1 MRDQKLSHLLTDI
14 PVDILSEVNDA
25 PVKEI
30 ISDSRQIIPGCLFV
44 AVRGSNFDGHRY
56 IAEAVKK
63 GAAAVVGMDAGITL
77 EVPYIQVSD
86 TRRALPYLAAAFYDH
101 PGRKLRVIGVT
112 GTDGKTTTTNL
123 IYHILNAAGLKT
135 GMISTVNARIGDQ
148 VIDTGFHV
156 TTPEAVDVQRYLA
169 MMVEAGITHAVLETT
184 SHGWAQHRV
193 DGCEFDVAVI
203 TNITHEHL
211 DEHGSLENYRQAKAR
226 LFQSLVET
234 KIKTGGNPRTAILNR
249 EDASYPYLEHVCSN
263 LPGVRLLTY
272 GINSDASVRTD
283 DVVYDRKGVTFQILQ
298 HGEKTPIQSHLVGA
312 YNISN
317 ILAAFTTTVGA
328 LAIAPDAAQEGIAS
342 LSGIPGRM
350 EAIDMGQDFMAYV
363 DFAHT
368 PNALRRTLEAARMM
382 TNGKVIAV
390 FGAAGLRDREKRRM
404 MAASAVELADMAV
417 FTAEDPRSESLDDI
431 LQEMARGAGETGGI
445 EGENFW
451 RVPDRGE
458 AIRKAISLAQPGDIV
473 LACGKGHE
481 QSMCF
486 GATEYAWDD
495 RVAMRA
501 ALAEVLGVTGPEMP
515 YLPTAKED
523 ND

>member
-1 MRDQKLSHLLTDI
+1 M
-14 PVDILSEVNDA
+14 DILSEV
-25 PVKEI
+25 KETTI
-30 ISDSRQIIPGCLFV
+30 TGVISDSRQVIPGCLFV

-56 IAEAVKK
+56 LTEVVKK
-63 GAAAVVGMDAGITL
+63 GAAAVVGMDADITL
-77 EVPYIQVSD
+77 QVPYIQVSD
-86 TRRALPYLAAAFYDH
+86 TRKALPYLAAAFYDH
-101 PGRKLRVIGVT
+101 PGRKLCVIGVT

-123 IYHILNAAGLKT
+123 IYRILKAAGLKT
-135 GMISTVNARIGDQ
+135 GMISTVNAVIGDE
-148 VIDTGFHV
+148 VFDTGFHV
-156 TTPEAVDVQRYLA
+156 TTPEAVDVQRFLA

-234 KIKTGGNPRTAILNR
+234 KTKSRGNPRTAILNR
-249 EDASYPYLEHVCSN
+249 EDASYPYLEHVCRN

-272 GINSDASVRTD
+272 GINSDTSVCAGD
-283 DVVYDRKGVTFQILQ
+283 IVYDRKGVDFQIFHNGQ
-298 HGEKTPIQSHLVGA
+298 GTHIQSHLVGP

-317 ILAAFTTTVGA
+317 ILAAYTATVGA
-328 LAIAPDAAQEGIAS
+328 VDVMPNAAQEGIAS
-342 LSGIPGRM
+342 LAGIPGRM

-390 FGAAGLRDREKRRM
+390 FGAAGLRDRQKRRM

-417 FTAEDPRSESLDDI
+417 FTAEDPRSESLDEI
-431 LQEMARGAGETGGI
+431 LREMARGAELAGGVD
-445 EGENFW
+445 EKNFW
-451 RVPDRGE
+451 RVQDRGE
-458 AIRKAISLAQPGDIV
+458 GIRKAIRLAQPGDIV

-486 GATEYAWDD
+486 GTVEYAWDD

-501 ALAEVLGVTGPEMP
+501 ALAEVLGVAGPEMP
-515 YLPTAKED
+515 YLPTARGGSD
-523 ND
+523 